1 MIHQQGR
8 AGQHVPSV
16 PSLIALKLH
25 AMRSNPERL
34 EKAGR
39 DTAEL
44 LPENPLVLDNA
55 ALETL
60 FFKHG

>member
-1 MIHQQGR
+1 M
-8 AGQHVPSV
+8 PSV